1 MWVQCGGVCGAR
13 VGVYVEACVCSCVCV
28 LYNWSKKFKF
38 SSKCIFSINSTFLI
52 WSCCSNIIAKQILE
66 FVFLKNLILILV
78 IKTVGL
84 IFLMFSFT
92 RGFCFSNYMSVR
104 CIFYIN
110 TTFSLD
116 QQKSKNAS
124 QVDIQHKNAELHE
137 PYQYSMNI
145 CCFSLLPSWTKIY

>member
-1 MWVQCGGVCGAR
+1 M
-13 VGVYVEACVCSCVCV
+13 
-28 LYNWSKKFKF
+28 
-38 SSKCIFSINSTFLI
+38 
-52 WSCCSNIIAKQILE
+52 E
-66 FVFLKNLILILV
+66 FVFLKNLILNLA

-92 RGFCFSNYMSVR
+92 HDFCFPNNMSVR

-116 QQKSKNAS
+116 QQKSKNVA

-145 CCFSLLPSWTKIY
+145 CCFSLLSL